1 MTPNGPLIVGKATLY
16 EGGLRVPFVVA
27 GPGVQSG
34 VQCDL
39 PIAQWD
45 LLTTIH

>member
-1 MTPNGPLIVGKATLY
+1 MVIEGGKATLY

-39 PIAQWD
+39 PIRGGIYF
-45 LLTTIH
+45 LRFMN